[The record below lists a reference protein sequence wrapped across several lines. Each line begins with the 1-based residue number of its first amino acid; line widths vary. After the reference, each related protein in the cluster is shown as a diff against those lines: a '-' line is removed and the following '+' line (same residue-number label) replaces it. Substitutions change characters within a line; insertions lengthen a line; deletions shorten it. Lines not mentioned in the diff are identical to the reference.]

1 MANKRQVMSTEAYF
15 AERAQR
21 GSRKKALA
29 VLKKAGV
36 GKKPVKG
43 DEMPKR

>member
-1 MANKRQVMSTEAYF
+1 MAKKRQDTSTEACF
-15 AERAQR
+15 TDRAAR

-29 VLKKAGV
+29 VPKKTGV

-43 DEMPKR
+43 DEVPKR